1 MNFVNLYQK
10 LQQEEVLSKYHDDK
24 MSNKRKNPESNEVD
38 LHLAKA
44 VFMLLASKKKV
55 KKEKEE
61 KEEPD
66 NDLFDLVGCYKHSHK
81 RQFDYEEVQ
90 AEVEAVNQEVNEE
103 ALKEKMSNNEDA
115 KPQKIE

>member
-24 MSNKRKNPESNEVD
+24 MSNKKNNPGNNEVD
-38 LHLAKA
+38 LHLAKE

-55 KKEKEE
+55 KKEKEV

-66 NDLFDLVGCYKHSHK
+66 NDLFDLVGCFKYTHK
-81 RQFDYEEVQ
+81 RQYDYEEVQ
-90 AEVEAVNQEVNEE
+90 EEVVAVNQVANQE
-103 ALKEKMSNNEDA
+103 ALKENMNNEEA
-115 KPQKIE
+115 KLQKIE